1 VLSCVTADFRSTG
14 FDLLE
19 RLTVVPAEAIARFAE
34 ERDDLAGAVLL
45 ATCNRFEV
53 YLDLPDSDRREAV
66 VDALA
71 AAVAATSGVA
81 ADTLTGVLAQ
91 RDGEA
96 VAGHLFAVSSGL
108 ESLVVGEGEVAG
120 QVSRALE
127 TARAAGST
135 TPDLERLFQRAAR
148 ASSTVQNRTGLGTA
162 GRSIVRLAL
171 DLVESRVPDWS
182 RLDVLLVGTGRYAG
196 ATLAALRD
204 RGVGQVSVYSPSG
217 RAARFATREGVVAV
231 ADEAIAER
239 VAGADLVIACTVA
252 TSPVLDAERLTR
264 ARRHPHPERQLVLD
278 LGLPR
283 NIDPDVATVPGV
295 ELLDLETISLHAP
308 LPELQAASAAQEMV
322 DQAVSEYRA
331 AQQATVVTPAVVAYR
346 SHVFDLVEQEL
357 DRLRRRGESS
367 EAAERALRH
376 LASVLVHAP
385 SARARDLAAAGQP
398 DRFVDALEAMFGIRV
413 EQPAGPARSGTDTLE
428 GLTG

>member
-1 VLSCVTADFRSTG
+1 MLSCVTADFRSAG

-19 RLTVVPAEAIARFAE
+19 RLTVVPAEVVARFAR

-53 YLDLPDSDRREAV
+53 YLDVPDPGRRLPVIGALADAV
-66 VDALA
+66 SAASGVDAATLG
-71 AAVAATSGVA
+71 AVLSE
-81 ADTLTGVLAQ
+81 
-91 RDGEA
+91 RDDEA

-127 TARAAGST
+127 TAREARST

-148 ASSTVQNRTGLGTA
+148 TSSTVQHRTGLGSA

-171 DLVESRVPDWS
+171 DLVQSRVADWAG
-182 RLDVLLVGTGRYAG
+182 LDVLLIGTGRYAG

-204 RGVGQVSVYSPSG
+204 RGVRQVAVYSPSG
-217 RAARFATREGVVAV
+217 RAPRFATREGVVAV
-231 ADEAIAER
+231 PEEDIARR
-239 VAGADLVIACTVA
+239 VAAADLVIACTIA
-252 TSPVLDAERLTR
+252 TAPVLDAARLTGAR
-264 ARRHPHPERQLVLD
+264 AHPHPVRQLVLD

-283 NIDPDVATVPGV
+283 NIDPDIARVPGV

-308 LPELQAASAAQEMV
+308 LPELQAATTAQEMV

-331 AQQATVVTPAVVAYR
+331 AQEATAVTPAVVAYR
-346 SHVFDLVEQEL
+346 AHVFELVEREL
-357 DRLRRRGESS
+357 QRMHRRGEATES
-367 EAAERALRH
+367 AERALRH
-376 LASVLVHAP
+376 LASVLVHTP
-385 SARARDLAAAGQP
+385 SARARELAATGRA
-398 DRFVDALEAMFGIRV
+398 DEFVSALETLFGIPT
-413 EQPAGPARSGTDTLE
+413 EAATDEPSSAELAG
-428 GLTG
+428 

>member
-1 VLSCVTADFRSTG
+1 
-14 FDLLE
+14 
-19 RLTVVPAEAIARFAE
+19 
-34 ERDDLAGAVLL
+34 
-45 ATCNRFEV
+45 
-53 YLDLPDSDRREAV
+53 V

-71 AAVAATSGVA
+71 AAVAGSSGVPA
-81 ADTLTGVLAQ
+81 GTLAEVLTE

-127 TARAAGST
+127 TARDAGST
-135 TPDLERLFQRAAR
+135 TPDLERLFQRAAHT
-148 ASSTVQNRTGLGTA
+148 SSTVQNRTGLGSA

-182 RLDVLLVGTGRYAG
+182 RLDVLLIGTGRYAG
-196 ATLAALRD
+196 ATLAALRY
-204 RGVGQVSVYSPSG
+204 RGVQQVAVYSPSG

-231 ADEAIAER
+231 TDEAIAER
-239 VAGADLVIACTVA
+239 VAAADLVIACTIA
-252 TSPVLDAERLTR
+252 TTPVLDAERLGR
-264 ARRHPHPERQLVLD
+264 ARRHPHPEHQLVLD

-308 LPELQAASAAQEMV
+308 LPELQAATAAQEMV

-331 AQQATVVTPAVVAYR
+331 AQQATAVTPAVVAYR
-346 SHVFDLVEQEL
+346 SHVFELVEREL
-357 DRLRRRGESS
+357 DRLRRRGEATES
-367 EAAERALRH
+367 AERALRH
-376 LASVLVHAP
+376 LASVLVHTP
-385 SARARDLAAAGQP
+385 STRARRLAAAGEP
-398 DRFVDALEAMFGIRV
+398 DRFVDALETMFGIRAEASA
-413 EQPAGPARSGTDTLE
+413 EQAPDADELAG
-428 GLTG
+428 

>member
-1 VLSCVTADFRSTG
+1 VLSCVTADFRSAG

-19 RLTVVPAEAIARFAE
+19 RLTVVPAEAVARFA
-34 ERDDLAGAVLL
+34 RDREDLAGAVLL

-53 YLDLPDSDRREAV
+53 YLDVPDADRRQPV
-66 VDALA
+66 IGALA
-71 AAVAATSGVA
+71 EVVAATSGVP
-81 ADTLTGVLAQ
+81 ADVLTATLTEQ
-91 RDGEA
+91 DGEA

-148 ASSTVQNRTGLGTA
+148 TSSTVQNRTGLGSA

-182 RLDVLLVGTGRYAG
+182 RLDVLLIGTGRYAG

-204 RGVGQVSVYSPSG
+204 RGVREVAVYSPSG

-231 ADEAIAER
+231 PDEAIAER

-252 TSPVLDAERLTR
+252 TAPVLDAERLTR
-264 ARRHPHPERQLVLD
+264 ARRHPHPEHQLVLD

-283 NIDPDVATVPGV
+283 NIAADVATVPGV

-308 LPELQAASAAQEMV
+308 LPELQATTAAQEMV
-322 DQAVSEYRA
+322 DEAVSEYRA
-331 AQQATVVTPAVVAYR
+331 AQRATTVTPAIVAYR
-346 SHVFDLVEQEL
+346 SHVFELVEREL
-357 DRLRRRGESS
+357 DRLRRRGEAT
-367 EAAERALRH
+367 EATERALRH
-376 LASVLVHAP
+376 LASVLVHTP
-385 SARARDLAAAGQP
+385 STRARQLAAAGES
-398 DRFVDALEAMFGIRV
+398 DRFVDALETMFGIRPEAA
-413 EQPAGPARSGTDTLE
+413 EQQDGSELAG
-428 GLTG
+428 